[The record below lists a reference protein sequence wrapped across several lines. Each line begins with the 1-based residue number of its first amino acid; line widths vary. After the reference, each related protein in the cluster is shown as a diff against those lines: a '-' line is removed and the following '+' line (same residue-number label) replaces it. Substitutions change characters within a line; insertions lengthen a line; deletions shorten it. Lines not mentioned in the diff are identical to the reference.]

1 MVSFHLVKITILLF
15 TGSVLAKDDL
25 AALTKK
31 VTINKKKIKKD
42 VKTISLLTTAMDEMQ
57 ASHGDHVI
65 LMTKAMDEMKA
76 SYDKQIETLSSFLD
90 VTARSCCDS
99 SAPTSIPSK
108 SPTDIPTK
116 TPSYVPSSAPTKSS
130 RPTPNCADTY
140 AEEISGVSDSIFS
153 VAMYGTN
160 HMLVGNE
167 DDDLVELFM
176 REYYFSNWSSVKVYK
191 PSTPVEYGTKYGIAV
206 ALNDQHVVI
215 TSEAT
220 SYSSDTGRLIIWDRA
235 TDTETNI
242 ENPGTGKGG
251 DSFGCSV
258 AVSGNII
265 VVGAK
270 YDDTVGSNA
279 GIVYIYEKKDGTWDL
294 VQLVKAPDGRRYDEF
309 GYSVAYDGDTIVVG
323 AVVAGPNKSGA
334 VYLYR
339 KGIGST
345 DYEYF
350 SRIVPDNGS
359 LNDHFGHSV
368 ATSGGVIT
376 VGSPFTG
383 NPSYNAGTVFFY
395 FYNPTNDSIELLES
409 RTGTDSNHNYGRVVA
424 MEGNRIA
431 VTEYGV
437 GVDVFEFSGGFNPL
451 PPRAFSD
458 GYEVTQIGT
467 MTGSRSYFGKF
478 MAISGNTII
487 ATGSPSYY
495 DEKLY
500 QQTLC
505 GDL

>member
-1 MVSFHLVKITILLF
+1 MVSFHLVEIAILLF
-15 TGSVLAKDDL
+15 TGSVVAEDEL

-31 VTINKKKIKKD
+31 VTIHKKKIKKD
-42 VKTISLLTTAMDEMQ
+42 VRTISLLTTAMDEMK

-116 TPSYVPSSAPTKSS
+116 TPSHVPSSSPTKSS

-140 AEEISGVSDSIFS
+140 ISEIYGVSDSIS
-153 VAMYGTN
+153 TVAMYGTN

-167 DDDLVELFM
+167 DDDQVELFM
-176 REYYFSNWSSVKVYK
+176 REYYFSNWSSVKVYEL
-191 PSTPVEYGTKYGIAV
+191 STPVEYGTTYGIAI

-215 TSEAT
+215 TSEAS

-242 ENPGTGKGG
+242 ENPGTGKGS

-270 YDDTVGSNA
+270 YDDTVGTNA

-294 VQLVKAPDGRRYDEF
+294 VQSVKAPDGRSYDEF

-323 AVVAGPNKSGA
+323 AVVAGSNKSGA
-334 VYLYR
+334 VYVYR
-339 KGIGST
+339 EGIG
-345 DYEYF
+345 
-350 SRIVPDNGS
+350 
-359 LNDHFGHSV
+359 
-368 ATSGGVIT
+368 
-376 VGSPFTG
+376 
-383 NPSYNAGTVFFY
+383 
-395 FYNPTNDSIELLES
+395 
-409 RTGTDSNHNYGRVVA
+409 
-424 MEGNRIA
+424 
-431 VTEYGV
+431 
-437 GVDVFEFSGGFNPL
+437 
-451 PPRAFSD
+451 
-458 GYEVTQIGT
+458 
-467 MTGSRSYFGKF
+467 
-478 MAISGNTII
+478 
-487 ATGSPSYY
+487 
-495 DEKLY
+495 
-500 QQTLC
+500 
-505 GDL
+505 